1 MYKEYI
7 EKIAAK
13 DYSDLAR
20 RMRAENVANLYD
32 SGASQHVERIRKAR
46 QANQAKINTS
56 NKAQTQQAIEGLKG
70 IRGEG
75 NSIPQITP
83 SLKQS
88 PSQQAIEGL
97 KGIRNDIVGNNTV
110 PNKVKPAPSSVLG
123 NNITPKVKPSP
134 NLTQQTQT
142 QQALNGLKGIR
153 NDIAGNKTAPA
164 SSPSTL
170 KDLVDNARKTQGQS
184 TQKHNLLTP
193 GKEIP
198 YKTGVGDKVKNLWA
212 NKNIRRGAIGTA
224 IAAGTAYG
232 IYRNSKKNK
241 EKTAYDIVVDAFEKI
256 ALEEQ

>member
-32 SGASQHVERIRKAR
+32 SGASQHAERIRKAR

-56 NKAQTQQAIEGLKG
+56 NKAQT
-70 IRGEG
+70 
-75 NSIPQITP
+75 
-83 SLKQS
+83 
-88 PSQQAIEGL
+88 QQAIEGL